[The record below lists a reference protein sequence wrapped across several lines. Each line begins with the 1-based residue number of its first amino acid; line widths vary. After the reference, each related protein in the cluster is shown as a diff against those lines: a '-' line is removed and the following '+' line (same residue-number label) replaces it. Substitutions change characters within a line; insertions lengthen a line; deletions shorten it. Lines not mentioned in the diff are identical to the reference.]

1 MKMIVKNILKRK
13 ETFSSKLVVKA
24 NIIDIY
30 IKIILIFKVFHNQ
43 VAIIFTV
50 IVHQE
55 ELSKE
60 NWKSGITLHTWVIKV
75 NLTIVIHFLKD
86 RFWRALA
93 AWKYSTI
100 QHIA

>member
-13 ETFSSKLVVKA
+13 KTFSSKLVVKA

-60 NWKSGITLHTWVIKV
+60 N
-75 NLTIVIHFLKD
+75 
-86 RFWRALA
+86 
-93 AWKYSTI
+93 
-100 QHIA
+100 

>member
-60 NWKSGITLHTWVIKV
+60 N
-75 NLTIVIHFLKD
+75 
-86 RFWRALA
+86 
-93 AWKYSTI
+93 
-100 QHIA
+100 